1 MWAGCRLPG
10 RGHKAE
16 DGSLRWAEAAVMV
29 QLVSCLPKKEAA
41 GAEATAGLRG
51 AARLSPGRVFARV
64 AEAKPGGRR
73 CSALLT
79 EPEATLPEE
88 VCWSSRPHLTS
99 QPQANPG

>member
-1 MWAGCRLPG
+1 
-10 RGHKAE
+10 
-16 DGSLRWAEAAVMV
+16 MV

-41 GAEATAGLRG
+41 GAEATAARSVRPLSLRG
-51 AARLSPGRVFARV
+51 AARLSPGRAFARV

-73 CSALLT
+73 CSALLS